1 MNSRLAKYVKSKFMR
16 MAGDLMDNPQGLKFK
31 LEKAAEKLKKGA
43 VADALGVY
51 LEDLKTLI
59 RMVAA
64 WLSRKYTGLEK
75 QTILYTIV
83 AIIYF
88 VTPTDFVPDFL
99 LGLGFVDDIAVISW
113 VLGIIKEDLV
123 KFKKWESEKIVNKSN
138 KTTNKK
144 VKKKMA
150 EKEVLE

>member
-1 MNSRLAKYVKSKFMR
+1 MNSRLAKYVKSKFIR